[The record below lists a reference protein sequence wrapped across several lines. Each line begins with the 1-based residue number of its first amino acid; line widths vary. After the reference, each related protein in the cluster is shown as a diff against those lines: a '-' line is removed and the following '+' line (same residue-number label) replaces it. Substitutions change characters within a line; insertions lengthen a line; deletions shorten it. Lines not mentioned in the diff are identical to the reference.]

1 MNFAE
6 LNGDVNNQSEWLK
19 QNSIGQNTNG
29 LLHNKPTKSY
39 KFVCHPILKCGCNNP
54 IMMTSN
60 NGYRHQ
66 KCLNCKWSWNAD
78 KV

>member
-6 LNGDVNNQSEWLK
+6 LHGDITNKSEWLK
-19 QNSIGQNTNG
+19 NVNG
-29 LLHNKPTKSY
+29 LLHDKSNKSP
-39 KFVCHPILKCGCNNP
+39 KFVCHPMLKCGCNKP
-54 IMMTSN
+54 LMTFTN
-60 NGYRHQ
+60 DGNRHQ

>member
-6 LNGDVNNQSEWLK
+6 LHGDITNKSEWLK
-19 QNSIGQNTNG
+19 NVNG
-29 LLHNKPTKSY
+29 LLHNKSTKSY
-39 KFVCHPILKCGCNNP
+39 KFVFHPMLKCGCNKLL
-54 IMMTSN
+54 MTFTN
-60 NGYRHQ
+60 DGNKHQ

>member
-6 LNGDVNNQSEWLK
+6 LHGDITNKSEWLK
-19 QNSIGQNTNG
+19 QNSIGQNVNG
-29 LLHNKPTKSY
+29 LLHDKPTKSS
-39 KFVCHPILKCGCNNP
+39 KFVLHPILKCGCNNP

-60 NGYRHQ
+60 DGNRHQ